1 VTWGRWVGAHP
12 QPRNDA
18 AGSNV
23 TTPDLDVNELTGA
36 AADLEAVSTRLDE
49 MVAEVER
56 LETMLDALLDDPALF
71 VCVVGADFR
80 VAALSRGLA
89 DRWSDAQAAPGR
101 RADEVVPEGWGD
113 VRELAASVTADEE
126 ETRPVEGG
134 VLSVRRATLP
144 DGAAGASDGD
154 AGCFV
159 VLRFVE
165 RAEGDRGAEGPE
177 HAKE

>member
-1 VTWGRWVGAHP
+1 VLAHHDVT
-12 QPRNDA
+12 PRNNATMQAESD
-18 AGSNV
+18 V

-36 AADLEAVSTRLDE
+36 AADLEAVSARLDE

-56 LETMLDALLDDPALF
+56 LETVLDAVLDDAALF
-71 VCVVGADFR
+71 VCVVGDDLR

-89 DRWSDAQAAPGR
+89 ERWSDAHAAPGR
-101 RADEVVPEGWGD
+101 RVDEVLPEGWGD
-113 VRELAASVTADEE
+113 VRELAASVTADQEQ
-126 ETRPVEGG
+126 TRPVEGG

-144 DGAAGASDGD
+144 DGAAGPSGGE
-154 AGCFV
+154 AGTFV

-165 RAEGDRGAEGPE
+165 RAEGGRGAEGPE